1 MKLVP
6 HKALLRNVLAPDV
19 ELDRAVGKLD
29 SGKQRD
35 AVPGAGAETNTA
47 SRPVRE
53 ARGGAVDDLQAG
65 GRGGFLLGGDA
76 GGAAGAGRSQQRGGG
91 NAAGQDGPLPPPPPR
106 PPGPP

>member
-65 GRGGFLLGGDA
+65 GGEGYLLSGDA
-76 GGAAGAGRSQQRGGG
+76 RCAAEARRGQQGGG
-91 NAAGQDGPLPPPPPR
+91 GERTGHGGSLPPPLRAP
-106 PPGPP
+106 